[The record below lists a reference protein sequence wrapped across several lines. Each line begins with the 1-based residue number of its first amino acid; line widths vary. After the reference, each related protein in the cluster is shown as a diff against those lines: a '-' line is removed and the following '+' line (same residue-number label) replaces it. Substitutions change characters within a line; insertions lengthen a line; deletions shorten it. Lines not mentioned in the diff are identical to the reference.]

1 MAEDKKSND
10 KNFKALV
17 EEQKRT
23 NIALNKL
30 AGIEEEQKKGTTALN
45 KLAGITEEQGPPP
58 PPDNSDIVGGL
69 EELGEKIT
77 GGTKELSES
86 DKERAAQKEKN
97 QRGYK
102 INKENELVMQ
112 KKDID
117 DRKQAQSDFQEAIE
131 AQGGDVKLN
140 YEFQREQTEITKAEF
155 ALRKQQ
161 ADTPGA
167 RKELKK
173 EEKEAL
179 KDAVTGPLQRGF
191 KGLMGGISTLTDVMG
206 LKAVGSTFKSFLKF
220 GLMGAA
226 LLAVTT
232 FLKSETWAKW
242 KKDLIPNLEKALIVA
257 GDILSFIFTSI
268 SNSFKAIKALF
279 GGFVNEKGE
288 IDIIGGFKQMFENI
302 DCIGPAILG
311 LGAGFLALS
320 LLIPGV
326 SALLLPTLIFK
337 GLFKAG
343 KWLIAKPF
351 IAAFKGLGRLLGLG
365 GGATAFGPQKASF
378 WQKTVQT
385 TKGLFSKVAG
395 RFTNLAKSIGNLA
408 PKFVTNVSNVVGGMF
423 TGIRDRIGKLAEAA
437 KKLAA
442 PIVKTVKNAA
452 KPIATLLGKTFKGAT
467 KVASKGFAALTT
479 KTPKI
484 PKLPKVPKVTSAGNV
499 AKTAGKTAGKFKGL
513 KKLLKIGKNVPF
525 LGKIITGGLLASILL
540 SGKASRAMVPDIA
553 GLFGGIAA
561 TGIGASAGAALGSI
575 IFPGVGTGVGG
586 LLGAL
591 IGSFGGDILGTGI
604 AEYMLDLPFSG
615 AFGKGV
621 KGIKSAG
628 KALSGVK
635 SFFGFGK
642 KEDSGDTNVATV
654 TPQDSLV
661 SDVVASSTQISG
673 GGQDTDLSGL
683 DFDEDGTGENQKITI
698 NGVQFDKNSPEVKSL
713 RNLPKAKNDGGSSG
727 TMNPNT
733 STGVQQESSNNVNV
747 SPTTITNNASN
758 TQVVSKNV
766 VEPDVYFQRQSNWA
780 I

>member
-1 MAEDKKSND
+1 MADD
-10 KNFKALV
+10 KNFKELLAEQKRFT
-17 EEQKRT
+17 EEQKKST
-23 NIALNKL
+23 IALNKL
-30 AGIEEEQKKGTTALN
+30 AEIET
-45 KLAGITEEQGPPP
+45 
-58 PPDNSDIVGGL
+58 PDNKDVVAGL
-69 EELGEKIT
+69 DKLGKKIED
-77 GGTKELSES
+77 GTKSSDEGDKKTLHGYDTS
-86 DKERAAQKEKN
+86 DKNKFIMEKKAIEDRRKAQ
-97 QRGYK
+97 
-102 INKENELVMQ
+102 
-112 KKDID
+112 D
-117 DRKQAQSDFQEAIE
+117 DFQKAIE
-131 AQGGDVKLN
+131 AQGGDVKRN
-140 YEFQREQTEITKAEF
+140 YAFQREQTKITKADF
-155 ALRKQQ
+155 ALKRKL
-161 ADTPGA
+161 ADTPGSK
-167 RKELKK
+167 KELKK
-173 EEKEAL
+173 EEAEAL

-191 KGLMGGISTLTDVMG
+191 KGLMGGLGKLTDVMG

-242 KKDLIPNLEKALIVA
+242 KEELIPNLKKALIVA
-257 GDILSFIFTSI
+257 GDIISFIFTSI

-288 IDIIGGFKQMFENI
+288 FDLIGGFKQMFENI

-311 LGAGFLALS
+311 LAAGFLALS

-365 GGATAFGPQKASF
+365 GGAAAFGPQKASF

-395 RFTNLAKSIGNLA
+395 RFTNLAKSIGSLA
-408 PKFVTNVSNVVGGMF
+408 PKFVKNVSNAVGGMF

-442 PIVKTVKNAA
+442 PIVKTVKNVA

-484 PKLPKVPKVTSAGNV
+484 PKLPKVPKVPKVTSAGNV

-561 TGIGASAGAALGSI
+561 TGIGATAGGALGSI
-575 IFPGVGTGVGG
+575 IFPGVGTAVGG

-661 SDVVASSTQISG
+661 SDVVTSSTQISG

>member
-1 MAEDKKSND
+1 MADDKKSND

-45 KLAGITEEQGPPP
+45 KLAGITEQQGPPP

-86 DKERAAQKEKN
+86 DQKRAAEKKKN
-97 QRGYK
+97 QRGLDLSK
-102 INKENELVMQ
+102 TNEFVMQ
-112 KKDID
+112 KKDIE
-117 DRKQAQSDFQEAIE
+117 DRKQAQADFQEAIE

-155 ALRKQQ
+155 ALRKQS

-242 KKDLIPNLEKALIVA
+242 KEELIPNLKKALIVA
-257 GDILSFIFTSI
+257 GDIISFIFTSI

-311 LGAGFLALS
+311 LAAGFLALS

-395 RFTNLAKSIGNLA
+395 RFTNLAKSIGSLA
-408 PKFVTNVSNVVGGMF
+408 PKFVKNVSNAVGGMF

-442 PIVKTVKNAA
+442 PIVKTVKNVA

-661 SDVVASSTQISG
+661 SDVVTSSTQISG

-713 RNLPKAKNDGGSSG
+713 RNLPKATPNSGGSG
-727 TMNPNT
+727 IMNLNT
-733 STGVQQESSNNVNV
+733 STDSQKESSNNVNV